1 MSTWRE
7 RFEAGVDKK
16 VRDAEQT
23 GAFED
28 NPLTGKP
35 LPGEGQPYRDDW
47 WITEL
52 VARER
57 VGVHGLPLP
66 LALRREAQDLRKGLI
81 DGRPARTE
89 AALRD
94 AVADYDARADVAR
107 RTPQPGPSV
116 VIPRVDAD
124 EAVAAW
130 REGRPGAEGHNGS

>member
-7 RFEAGVDKK
+7 RFDAGVDKR
-16 VRDAEQT
+16 VRDAERS

-35 LPGEGQPYRDDW
+35 LPGDGQPYREDW
-47 WITEL
+47 WLTQL
-52 VARER
+52 VAREN
-57 VGVHGLPLP
+57 VGLHALPLP

-81 DGRPARTE
+81 EGRLAVTE
-89 AALRD
+89 SALR
-94 AVADYDARADVAR
+94 AAIEDYDARADIAR

-130 REGRPGAEGHNGS
+130 RDRRAGK